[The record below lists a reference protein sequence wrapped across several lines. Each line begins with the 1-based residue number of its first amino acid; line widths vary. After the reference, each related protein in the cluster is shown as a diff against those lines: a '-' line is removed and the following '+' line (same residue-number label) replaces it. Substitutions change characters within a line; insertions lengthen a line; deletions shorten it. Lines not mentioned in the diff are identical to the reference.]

1 MSENAISREF
11 GNRVA
16 VMRRT
21 HKITLD
27 QLAERSGVSR
37 SMLSQIE
44 RGKANPTLAVAAR
57 IADAF
62 GLSIVHL
69 IEEDIRPSLVEVV
82 AADDEGAIFSEKN
95 GCRLRTLT
103 PLHMEKSIEFYE
115 LGFSRNGEL
124 DSDAHFA
131 GTREIL
137 TVVSGEVELTVG
149 GEPPSLLGAGDTAHY
164 PADRKHRIANVGK
177 SEATCYLVVSY
188 A

>member
-1 MSENAISREF
+1 MSENAISKEF
-11 GNRVA
+11 GIRVA
-16 VMRRT
+16 VLRRT

-27 QLAERSGVSR
+27 ELAERSGVSR

-69 IEEDIRPSLVEVV
+69 IEEEVRPSLIEIVDAE
-82 AADDEGAIFSEKN
+82 DEQAIFGEKN
-95 GCRLRTLT
+95 GCLLRTLT
-103 PLHMEKSIEFYE
+103 PLHMEKNIEFYE
-115 LGFSRNGEL
+115 LTFSAHGEL

-137 TVVSGEVELTVG
+137 TVASGNIELCVG
-149 GEPPSLLGAGDTAHY
+149 AEATQSLKPGDTAHY
-164 PADRKHRIANVGK
+164 PADRKHKISNPHEERAV
-177 SEATCYLVVSY
+177 CYLVVSY
-188 A
+188 P

>member
-1 MSENAISREF
+1 MSDNAISQEF
-11 GNRVA
+11 GRRVG

-69 IEEDIRPSLVEVV
+69 IEEEIRPSLVEVV
-82 AADDEGAIFSEKN
+82 DADDEQALFSEKN

-103 PLHMEKSIEFYE
+103 PLHMEKNVEFYE
-115 LGFSRNGEL
+115 LTFAPGGEL

-131 GTREIL
+131 GTREML
-137 TVVSGEVELTVG
+137 SVAKGAVEIGVG
-149 GEPPSLLGAGDTAHY
+149 VEPPTALGQGDTAHY
-164 PADRKHRIANVGK
+164 PADRKHRIANRG
-177 SEATCYLVVSY
+177 SEDAVCYLVVSY

>member
-1 MSENAISREF
+1 MSDNAISQEF
-11 GNRVA
+11 GRRVA

-21 HKITLD
+21 QKITLD
-27 QLAERSGVSR
+27 QLADRSGVSR

-69 IEEDIRPSLVEVV
+69 IEEDIRPSLIEIVD
-82 AADDEGAIFSEKN
+82 ADDEQAIFSERN

-103 PLHMEKSIEFYE
+103 PLHMEKHVEFYE
-115 LGFSRNGEL
+115 LTFAPGGEL

-131 GTREIL
+131 GTRELL
-137 TVVSGEVELTVG
+137 TVTSGEIELSVSA
-149 GEPPSLLGAGDTAHY
+149 EPATSLRKGDTAHY
-164 PADRKHRIANVGK
+164 PADRKHRIFNPAG
-177 SEATCYLVVSY
+177 SEAVCYLVVTYS
-188 A
+188 

>member
-1 MSENAISREF
+1 MSENAISQEF
-11 GNRVA
+11 GRRVA

-21 HKITLD
+21 QRITLD

-44 RGKANPTLAVAAR
+44 RGQANPTLAVAAR

-69 IEEDIRPSLVEVV
+69 IEEEIRPPLIEVV
-82 AADDEGAIFSEKN
+82 DADDEQAIFSEKN

-103 PLHMEKSIEFYE
+103 PLHLEKNIEFYE
-115 LGFSRNGEL
+115 LIFAKEGLL
-124 DSDAHFA
+124 DSDAHYA
-131 GTREIL
+131 GTKEIL
-137 TVVSGEVELTVG
+137 TVSSGEVTLEVG
-149 GEPPSLLGAGDTAHY
+149 NEPPVTLRCGDTAHY
-164 PADRKHRIANVGK
+164 PADRRHKITNSGENPAI
-177 SEATCYLVVSY
+177 CYLVVTY

>member
-1 MSENAISREF
+1 MENSIGAEF
-11 GNRVA
+11 GRRVS
-16 VMRRT
+16 VMRRS

-44 RGKANPTLAVAAR
+44 RGGANPTLAVAAR

-69 IEEDIRPSLVEVV
+69 IEDDVSSSLIEIVD
-82 AADDEGAIFSEKN
+82 ADDEQAVFSEKD

-103 PLHMEKSIEFYE
+103 PLHLEKSVEFYE
-115 LGFSRNGEL
+115 LKLADGGQL
-124 DSDAHFA
+124 DSAPHYS

-137 TVVSGEVELTVG
+137 TVASGTIGLAIGNEAETILQT
-149 GEPPSLLGAGDTAHY
+149 GDTAHY
-164 PADRKHRIANVGK
+164 PADRKHKICNAQSAPSIA
-177 SEATCYLVVSY
+177 YLIVTYS
-188 A
+188 

>member
-1 MSENAISREF
+1 MSDNAISQEF
-11 GNRVA
+11 GRRVA

-27 QLAERSGVSR
+27 QLADRSGVSR

-82 AADDEGAIFSEKN
+82 DANDEQAIFSERN

-103 PLHMEKSIEFYE
+103 PLHMEKHVEFYE
-115 LGFSRNGEL
+115 LTFAPGGEL

-131 GTREIL
+131 GTRELL
-137 TVVSGEVELTVG
+137 TISSGSVELSVG
-149 GEPPSLLGAGDTAHY
+149 PEPAHRLERGDTAHY
-164 PADRKHRIANVGK
+164 PADRKHRITNTADGETV
-177 SEATCYLVVSY
+177 CFLVVTY

>member
-1 MSENAISREF
+1 MSENAISLEF
-11 GNRVA
+11 GKRVA

-27 QLAERSGVSR
+27 ELAERSGVSR

-62 GLSIVHL
+62 GVSIVHL
-69 IEEDIRPSLVEVV
+69 IEEDIRPSLIEVV
-82 AADDEGAIFSEKN
+82 EADDEQAVFSEKN

-103 PLHMEKSIEFYE
+103 PLHLEKNVELYE
-115 LGFSRNGEL
+115 LTFAPEGEL
-124 DSDAHFA
+124 DSDAHFG
-131 GTREIL
+131 GTREVL
-137 TVVSGEVELTVG
+137 TVAQGEVELTVG
-149 GEPPSLLGAGDTAHY
+149 MEGPRLLRAGDTAHY
-164 PADRKHRIANVGK
+164 PADRKHRIANTL
-177 SEATCYLVVSY
+177 ATDAVCYLVVSY

>member
-1 MSENAISREF
+1 MSENAISQEF
-11 GNRVA
+11 GRRVA

-27 QLAERSGVSR
+27 QLADRSGVSR

-69 IEEDIRPSLVEVV
+69 IEEEIKPSLVELVD
-82 AADDEGAIFSEKN
+82 ADDEQAIFSDKN

-103 PLHMEKSIEFYE
+103 PLHMEKHVEFYE
-115 LGFSRNGEL
+115 LTFAPGGEL

-131 GTREIL
+131 GTREML
-137 TVVSGEVELTVG
+137 TVVSGAVDLSVG
-149 GEPPSLLGAGDTAHY
+149 AEPVIPISAGDTAHY
-164 PADRKHRIANVGK
+164 PADRKHRIANTLK
-177 SEATCYLVVSY
+177 EETTCYLVVTY
-188 A
+188 P

>member
-44 RGKANPTLAVAAR
+44 RGKANPTLTVAAR

-62 GLSIVHL
+62 GLSLIHL
-69 IEEDIRPSLVEVV
+69 IEEDIRPSLIEIVE
-82 AADDEGAIFSEKN
+82 ATDEQAVFSEKN

-103 PLHMEKSIEFYE
+103 PLHMEKNVEFYE
-115 LGFSRNGEL
+115 LVFAPGGEL
-124 DSDAHFA
+124 DSDAHFS

-137 TVVSGEVELTVG
+137 TVTSGGVELSVG
-149 GEPPSLLGAGDTAHY
+149 AEGPSVLGTGDTAHY
-164 PADRKHRIANVGK
+164 PADRKHRIVNAG
-177 SEATCYLVVSY
+177 EAEAVCYLVVSY

>member
-1 MSENAISREF
+1 MSDNAISQEF
-11 GNRVA
+11 GRRVA

-21 HKITLD
+21 HKITLE
-27 QLAERSGVSR
+27 QLADRSGVSR

-82 AADDEGAIFSEKN
+82 DANDEQAIFSERN

-103 PLHMEKSIEFYE
+103 PLHMEKHVEFYE
-115 LGFSRNGEL
+115 LTFAPGGEL

-131 GTREIL
+131 GTRELL
-137 TVVSGEVELTVG
+137 TISSGSVDLSVG
-149 GEPPSLLGAGDTAHY
+149 PEPARRLGRGDTAHY
-164 PADRKHRIANVGK
+164 PADRKHRIVNT
-177 SEATCYLVVSY
+177 SEGETVCFLVVTY

>member
-1 MSENAISREF
+1 MSENSISQEF
-11 GNRVA
+11 GRRVA

-27 QLAERSGVSR
+27 QLADRSGVSR

-69 IEEDIRPSLVEVV
+69 IEEELRPSLIEVV
-82 AADDEGAIFSEKN
+82 DAEDEQAIFSERN

-103 PLHMEKSIEFYE
+103 PLHMEKNIEFYE
-115 LGFSRNGEL
+115 LTFAAGGEL

-131 GTREIL
+131 GTREML
-137 TVVSGEVELTVG
+137 TVASGAVELSVG
-149 GEPPSLLGAGDTAHY
+149 AEPALSLETGDTAHY
-164 PADRKHRIANVGK
+164 PADRKHRIVNPTK
-177 SEATCYLVVSY
+177 SDTVCYLVVTY

>member
-1 MSENAISREF
+1 MSDNAISQEF
-11 GNRVA
+11 GRRVA

-27 QLAERSGVSR
+27 QLAELSGVSR

-62 GLSIVHL
+62 GLSIIHL

-82 AADDEGAIFSEKN
+82 DADDEQAVFSEKN
-95 GCRLRTLT
+95 GCRLRTLI
-103 PLHMEKSIEFYE
+103 PLHMEKSVEFYE
-115 LGFSRNGEL
+115 LTFAPGGEL

-131 GTREIL
+131 GTREML
-137 TVVSGEVELTVG
+137 TVSRGSVDLSVG
-149 GEPPSLLGAGDTAHY
+149 AEPPIPLRAGDTAHY
-164 PADRKHRIANVGK
+164 PADRKHRITNPGK
-177 SEATCYLVVSY
+177 RETVCYLVVSY

>member
-44 RGKANPTLAVAAR
+44 RGKANPTLVVASR

-62 GLSIVHL
+62 GLSLIHL
-69 IEEDIRPSLVEVV
+69 IEEDIRPSLIEVV
-82 AADDEGAIFSEKN
+82 DAADEGAIFSEKN

-103 PLHMEKSIEFYE
+103 PLHMEKNIEFYD
-115 LGFSRNGEL
+115 LTFAPDGEL
-124 DSDAHFA
+124 DSDAHFS

-137 TVVSGEVELTVG
+137 TVTSGEVQLSVG
-149 GEPPSLLGAGDTAHY
+149 AEGPVLLKTGDTAHY
-164 PADRKHRIANVGK
+164 PADRKHRIANASSADAV
-177 SEATCYLVVSY
+177 CYLVVSY
-188 A
+188 P

>member
-1 MSENAISREF
+1 MSDNAISQEF
-11 GNRVA
+11 GRRVA

-27 QLAERSGVSR
+27 QLADRSGVSR

-69 IEEDIRPSLVEVV
+69 IEEEIRPSLIEIVD
-82 AADDEGAIFSEKN
+82 AGDEQAIFSEKN

-103 PLHMEKSIEFYE
+103 PLHMEKHVEFYE
-115 LGFSRNGEL
+115 LTFAPGGEL

-131 GTREIL
+131 GTREML
-137 TVVSGEVELTVG
+137 TVTSGGVEISVG
-149 GEPPSLLGAGDTAHY
+149 AEPANALGQGDTAHY
-164 PADRKHRIANVGK
+164 PADRKHRIANPHD
-177 SEATCYLVVSY
+177 SEAVCYLVVTY
-188 A
+188 P

>member
-1 MSENAISREF
+1 MLENAISQEF
-11 GNRVA
+11 GRRVG

-21 HKITLD
+21 QKITLD

-69 IEEDIRPSLVEVV
+69 IEEEIKPPLVEVV
-82 AADDEGAIFSEKN
+82 DADDEQAIFSEKN

-103 PLHMEKSIEFYE
+103 PLHMEKNVEFYE
-115 LGFSRNGEL
+115 LTFAPGGEL
-124 DSDAHFA
+124 NSDAHFA

-137 TVVSGEVELTVG
+137 TVASGAVELLVG
-149 GEPPSLLGAGDTAHY
+149 AEQAVALVTGATAHY
-164 PADRKHRIANVGK
+164 PADRKHRIANSFDAK
-177 SEATCYLVVSY
+177 AICYLVVTY
-188 A
+188 T